1 MIDKERVEKLIY
13 ELLEAIG
20 ENPNREGLRET
31 PQRVAKMY
39 EEIFSGMDENPKEH
53 IKVFKES
60 GQGNEVILI
69 KDIPFYSMCEHH
81 LLPFFG
87 RIHIAY
93 IPKGGE
99 IIGLSKITRIVNSYS
114 KRLQVQER
122 MTKEIAEF
130 IFVELE
136 TLGAA
141 VFIEAEHLCMTMRG
155 IKAMGNKTKTYSLK
169 GLLHSDPQKREEL
182 YALL

>member
-1 MIDKERVEKLIY
+1 MIDKKRIEKLVY

-20 ENPNREGLRET
+20 ENPSREGLKET

-39 EEIFSGMDENPKEH
+39 EEIFSGINENPKDY
-53 IKVFKES
+53 IKVFKEP
-60 GQGNEVILI
+60 GQGNEIVLI

-87 RIHIAY
+87 HMNVAY

-99 IIGLSKITRIVNSYS
+99 LIGLSKIIRIVNCFS

-122 MTKEIAEF
+122 MTKEIADF
-130 IFVELE
+130 LFLGLG
-136 TLGAA
+136 TLGVA

-155 IKAMGNKTKTYSLK
+155 VKSVGNKTKTYALK
-169 GLLHSDPQKREEL
+169 GLLSSDPQKKEEL
-182 YALL
+182 YSLL